1 MNSVLLSTSYIYSL
15 LLDPDIEL
23 IEVWSR
29 VLYARMKKGSG
40 KRNKFISK
48 LGLKYQL
55 PVYYDV
61 PFKKV
66 SRRYHPDRAGK
77 NVSKQRTFTELFQH
91 IGISKSAM
99 ERLFAGRRLSG
110 ISFTLSNEVFR
121 KFASSSPHGNSTVS
135 IQQVDREIQKAGYID
150 SELFGRYCTDPKN
163 EQTGEWFQYIDDCKE
178 IVQKVK
184 ESFTRRTEEFYQ
196 QLKDISQETYEWH
209 TNLMQE
215 IGF

>member
-29 VLYARMKKGSG
+29 VLYARMRKGSG

-48 LGLKYQL
+48 LGLEYQL

-77 NVSKQRTFTELFQH
+77 NVSKQRTLTKLFQH
-91 IGISKSAM
+91 IGISRFAM

-110 ISFTLSNEVFR
+110 ISFTLSNDVFR
-121 KFASSSPHGNSTVS
+121 QFASSSLRSNPVVT
-135 IQQVDREIQKAGYID
+135 IQQVDREIQEAGYID
-150 SELFGRYCTDPKN
+150 SELFGRYCTDPEN

-184 ESFTRRTEEFYQ
+184 ESFARRTEEFYQ

-209 TNLMQE
+209 INSVREL
-215 IGF
+215 GF